1 MSEPTYYEV
10 LGVRP
15 SAKPEAIRRAWSR
28 RTAEAGPGSPE
39 LARLNEAAE
48 VLLDPDARRRY
59 DAESL
64 PPVGPEATM
73 PPGEPAVP
81 TSGLERPSGRR
92 RAGLLAA
99 LALLAALT
107 VVAVVVAVVLSLH
120 HRTDVAVD
128 TARQEA
134 TAAAER
140 ALPQVL
146 SYDYRSLSQAQ
157 AEADR
162 YLTPS
167 FRTQV
172 DRNFRLLQKNP
183 DGSPG
188 AAVQTKSVVKA
199 SVLGTAVMQASPD
212 RVQVLA
218 YVDQHR
224 TGVQGTEIFQNRVA
238 VTLVQRGGG
247 WLIDRLDPR

>member
-1 MSEPTYYEV
+1 MSEPTHYEV

-15 SAKPEAIRRAWSR
+15 SATPEAIRRAWRR
-28 RTAEAGPGSPE
+28 RTGKAGPGSPE

-48 VLLDPDARRRY
+48 VLLDPEARRHY
-59 DAESL
+59 DETLAPAAVPQVE
-64 PPVGPEATM
+64 
-73 PPGEPAVP
+73 PGEIVAPEP
-81 TSGLERPSGRR
+81 ERPTGRL
-92 RAGLLAA
+92 RASLVAA
-99 LALLAALT
+99 LALLAVLT
-107 VVAVVVAVVLSLH
+107 VAAVVVAVVLSLH

-146 SYDYRSLSQAQ
+146 SYDYRSLPQAQ

-188 AAVQTKSVVKA
+188 AAVQTKTVVKA
-199 SVLGTAVMQASPD
+199 SVLGTAVMQADPD

-238 VTLVQRGGG
+238 VTMVQRAGA